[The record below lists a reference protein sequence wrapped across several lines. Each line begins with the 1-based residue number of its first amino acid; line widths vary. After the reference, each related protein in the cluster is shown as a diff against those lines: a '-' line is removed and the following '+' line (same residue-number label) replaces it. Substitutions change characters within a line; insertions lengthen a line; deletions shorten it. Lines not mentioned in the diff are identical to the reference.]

1 MNRFAPLFVASVLLA
16 APVLAQDVTE
26 PKSGAKFAAKENGLS
41 LLGVGLR
48 TKTIAHVKVYAVGL
62 YVADSALSGP
72 LKAYK
77 GKTGSPEF
85 ARAIVDGDFRKRVVL
100 KFQRDLSEDQMKDG
114 FRDALKG
121 AGAKTDVWV
130 SYFSPVK
137 AGSEMDV
144 AWTPGTGLETKVA
157 GLNKSPINDKAF
169 AASVFGI
176 WLGDKPIQDDIKRG
190 LVANAESVLP

>member
-1 MNRFAPLFVASVLLA
+1 MNRLAPMLVASSLLA
-16 APVLAQDVTE
+16 AAVLAQEVTE
-26 PKSGAKFAAKENGLS
+26 PKSGAKFAAKDEGMS
-41 LLGVGLR
+41 LLGVAVR
-48 TKTIAHVKVYAVGL
+48 TKTLAKVKVYAIGL

-85 ARAIVDGDFRKRVVL
+85 ARAIVDGDFKKRVVL
-100 KFQRDLSEDQMKDG
+100 KFQRDLSDDQIRDG

-130 SYFSPVK
+130 NYFTSVK
-137 AGSEMDV
+137 TGSEAVV

-169 AASVFGI
+169 ASSVFGI
-176 WLGDKPIQDDIKRG
+176 WLGDKPIQDDIKRE
-190 LVANAESVLP
+190 LVSKADAILP

>member
-1 MNRFAPLFVASVLLA
+1 MNRLATLLA
-16 APVLAQDVTE
+16 ATSLLAGPVLAQDVAE

-41 LLGVGLR
+41 LVGVGLR
-48 TKTIAHVKVYAVGL
+48 TKTLAKVKVYAIGL
-62 YVADSALSGP
+62 YVADSALAGP

-77 GKTGSPEF
+77 GKPAEL
-85 ARAIVDGDFRKRVVL
+85 ARAIAEGDFRKRAVL
-100 KFQRDLSEDQMKDG
+100 KFQRDLSDDQIRDG

-130 SYFSPVK
+130 GYFTAVK
-137 AGSEMDV
+137 TGSEVDV

-157 GLNKSPINDKAF
+157 GLNKTPINDKAF
-169 AASVFGI
+169 ATSVFGI

-190 LVANAESVLP
+190 LVANADAVMP

>member
-1 MNRFAPLFVASVLLA
+1 MNRLALSLVACSLLTAPL
-16 APVLAQDVTE
+16 LAQDVTE

-77 GKTGSPEF
+77 GKTGSAEF
-85 ARAIVDGDFRKRVVL
+85 ARAIVDGDFKKRVVL
-100 KFQRDLSEDQMKDG
+100 KFQRDLSEDQIKDG

-130 SYFSPVK
+130 NYFTPVK
-137 AGSEMDV
+137 TGSEVDV

-169 AASVFGI
+169 ASSVFGI
-176 WLGDKPIQDDIKRG
+176 WLGEKPIQDDIKRD
-190 LVANAESVLP
+190 LVSKADAVLP